1 MKITKLEL
9 LESKLNAIGSRIT
22 YNRGKVDSI
31 NEQIKAL
38 TDLRIEY
45 NALIVA
51 DCKAFD
57 DTIKHIKIDTIEK
70 NETLKQYDINRLR
83 YGGLT

>member
-1 MKITKLEL
+1 MKTTKLEL
-9 LESKLNAIGSRIT
+9 LESKLDSIASRIT
-22 YNRGKVDSI
+22 YNRGKGDSI

-51 DCKAFD
+51 ECKELT
-57 DTIKHIKIDTIEK
+57 DTINQIKTIKYHTE
-70 NETLKQYDINRLR
+70 NPIT
-83 YGGLT
+83 

>member
-1 MKITKLEL
+1 MKTTKLEL
-9 LESKLNAIGSRIT
+9 LESKLDSIASRIT

-51 DCKAFD
+51 ECKELT
-57 DTIKHIKIDTIEK
+57 DTINQIKTIKYHTE
-70 NETLKQYDINRLR
+70 NPT
-83 YGGLT
+83 T

>member
-1 MKITKLEL
+1 MKTTKLEL
-9 LESKLNAIGSRIT
+9 LESKLDSIASRIT

-51 DCKAFD
+51 ECKELT
-57 DTIKHIKIDTIEK
+57 DTINQIKTIKYHTEYPI
-70 NETLKQYDINRLR
+70 T
-83 YGGLT
+83 

>member
-1 MKITKLEL
+1 MKPTELQLLETKL
-9 LESKLNAIGSRIT
+9 ARIGSQIT

-38 TDLRIEY
+38 TALRIEY

-51 DCKAFD
+51 ECKELT
-57 DTIKHIKIDTIEK
+57 DTINQIKTIKYHTEK
-70 NETLKQYDINRLR
+70 PIT
-83 YGGLT
+83 

>member
-1 MKITKLEL
+1 MKTTELQL
-9 LESKLNAIGSRIT
+9 LESKLDSIGSRIA

-51 DCKAFD
+51 ECKELT
-57 DTIKHIKIDTIEK
+57 DTINQIKTIKYHTE
-70 NETLKQYDINRLR
+70 NPIT
-83 YGGLT
+83 

>member
-1 MKITKLEL
+1 MKTTKLEL
-9 LESKLNAIGSRIT
+9 LESKLDSIASRIT

-31 NEQIKAL
+31 NEQIKAM

-51 DCKAFD
+51 ECKELT
-57 DTIKHIKIDTIEK
+57 DTINQIKTIKYPTE
-70 NETLKQYDINRLR
+70 NPIT
-83 YGGLT
+83 

>member
-1 MKITKLEL
+1 MKTTKLEL
-9 LESKLNAIGSRIT
+9 LESKLDSIASRIT

-51 DCKAFD
+51 ECKELT
-57 DTIKHIKIDTIEK
+57 DTINQIKTIKYHTE
-70 NETLKQYDINRLR
+70 NPIT
-83 YGGLT
+83 